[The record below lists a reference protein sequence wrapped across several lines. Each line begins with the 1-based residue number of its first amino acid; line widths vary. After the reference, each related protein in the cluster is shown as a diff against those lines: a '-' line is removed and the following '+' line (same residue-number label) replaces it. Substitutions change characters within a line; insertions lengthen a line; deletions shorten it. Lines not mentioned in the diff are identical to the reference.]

1 MAKKKFPKSSTSK
14 VVATDKKLL
23 RYVILI
29 PLAAFIVKMIVMSNI
44 QSGGWLGADGENYTA
59 GVDGLLRDGF
69 FSNEPKLSYWPA
81 GYPLLLWPLAKISL
95 TNFYFLVSVI
105 QSVFFAFATYYL
117 ANQLRK
123 SSLKYLTF
131 LTVLLISLNPTL
143 SLSTLAVG
151 YEAPIASCLMM
162 IAGLFLKIFFSASQR
177 VFILESAYI
186 ATWFALAIFMQP
198 RFILVGVTCIILLII
213 KAGLSKSS
221 TLALAVS
228 LAIMSI
234 SPAIMMY
241 RNSQV
246 IGQVTISTNLGVTM
260 AIGAGDETEGGYARS
275 GPEVPCEATPPA
287 TTPTDNQKVKCVI
300 KWYLQN
306 PTKTINL
313 AFNKSQ
319 FFWSPWS
326 GPLVNGT
333 MARNPWLKISPTES
347 IGKTTD
353 GARLVTG
360 FFGKTVSYG
369 WIVGQIF
376 FLFLGYRAI
385 RKIGE
390 QEKFV
395 GIILLTPV
403 ILSWL
408 TSIGTIG
415 DHRFRIPTMTL
426 SLVLQAAGILS
437 IKNRITK
444 AF

>member
-1 MAKKKFPKSSTSK
+1 MAKKTFSKSKSLKAT
-14 VVATDKKLL
+14 ATDKKLY

-29 PLAAFIVKMIVMSNI
+29 PLAAFLIKMIVMSNI

-69 FSNEPKLSYWPA
+69 FSDEPKLSYWPA
-81 GYPLLLWPLAKISL
+81 GYPLLLWPLAKVSL
-95 TNFYFLVSVI
+95 TNFYFFVSVI
-105 QSVFFAFATYYL
+105 QSVFYAFATYYL

-131 LTVLLISLNPTL
+131 LALLLISFNPTL

-162 IAGLFLKIFFSASQR
+162 IAGLFLKIFSSTGKRA
-177 VFILESAYI
+177 FILKTSYI
-186 ATWFALAIFMQP
+186 AGWFSLAIFMQP
-198 RFILVGVTCIILLII
+198 RFILVGVICIILLILKTGI
-213 KAGLSKSS
+213 SNSS
-221 TLALAVS
+221 ALALVVS

-246 IGQVTISTNLGVTM
+246 IGQAAISTNLGVTM
-260 AIGAGDETEGGYARS
+260 AIGAGDETEGGYDRS

-287 TTPTDNQKVKCVI
+287 TVPTDNQKVKCVI
-300 KWYLQN
+300 KWYIQN
-306 PTKTINL
+306 PIKTINL

-347 IGKTTD
+347 IGKTND

-360 FFGKTVSYG
+360 AFGKLVSYG
-369 WIVGQIF
+369 WIIGQIF
-376 FLFLGYRAI
+376 FLFLGFREI
-385 RKIGE
+385 RKLGD
-390 QEKFV
+390 QEKFL
-395 GIILLTPV
+395 GLILITPV

-426 SLVLQAAGILS
+426 SLILQAAGILAV
-437 IKNRITK
+437 KKRITK

>member
-1 MAKKKFPKSSTSK
+1 MAKKKFSKSSPSK
-14 VVATDKKLL
+14 AVATDKKLL

-29 PLAAFIVKMIVMSNI
+29 PLAAFIIKMIVMSNI

-95 TNFYFLVSVI
+95 TNFYFFVSII
-105 QSVFFAFATYYL
+105 QSLFFAFATYYL
-117 ANQLRK
+117 SNQLRK

-131 LTVLLISLNPTL
+131 LTVLLISFNPTL

-162 IAGLFLKIFFSASQR
+162 VVALFLKIFSGTEKKDFVLNS
-177 VFILESAYI
+177 FNI
-186 ATWFALAIFMQP
+186 AGWFALAIFMQP
-198 RFILVGVTCIILLII
+198 RFILVGVICMILLIFKVGI
-213 KAGLSKSS
+213 AKSS
-221 TLALAVS
+221 ALALAVG

-260 AIGAGDETEGGYARS
+260 AIGAGDETEGGYDRS

-306 PTKTINL
+306 PIKTINL

-360 FFGKTVSYG
+360 FFGKAVSYG

-376 FLFLGYRAI
+376 FLFLGFRAI
-385 RKIGE
+385 RKIGD

-395 GIILLTPV
+395 GIILLAPV
-403 ILSWL
+403 VLSWL

-426 SLVLQAAGILS
+426 SLVLQAAGFLA

>member
-1 MAKKKFPKSSTSK
+1 MAKKTFPKSSPSK
-14 VVATDKKLL
+14 AVATDKKLY
-23 RYVILI
+23 RYVIFI
-29 PLAAFIVKMIVMSNI
+29 PLAAFIIKMIVMSNI

-59 GVDGLLRDGF
+59 GIDGLLRDGF
-69 FSNEPKLSYWPA
+69 FSDEPKLSYWPA

-95 TNFYFLVSVI
+95 TNFYFFMSII
-105 QSVFFAFATYYL
+105 QSVFFAFASYYL

-131 LTVLLISLNPTL
+131 LTVLLISFNPTL

-162 IAGLFLKIFFSASQR
+162 VAGLFLQIFSSTGQK
-177 VFILESAYI
+177 VTILQSAYI
-186 ATWFALAIFMQP
+186 AGWFALAVFMQP
-198 RFILVGVTCIILLII
+198 RFILIGVICLILLIV
-213 KAGLSKSS
+213 KTGLSKSS
-221 TLALAVS
+221 ALALAVS
-228 LAIMSI
+228 LAIMSV

-246 IGQVTISTNLGVTM
+246 IGQLTISTNLGVTM
-260 AIGAGDETEGGYARS
+260 AIGAGDETEGGYDRS

-287 TTPTDNQKVKCVI
+287 TTPTDNQKVKCVV

-306 PTKTINL
+306 PAKTINL

-347 IGKTTD
+347 IGKTND

-360 FFGKTVSYG
+360 FFGKAVSYG
-369 WIVGQIF
+369 WIIGQIF
-376 FLFLGYRAI
+376 FLFLGFREI
-385 RKIGE
+385 RKIGD
-390 QEKFV
+390 QEKFIGV
-395 GIILLTPV
+395 ILLTPV

-426 SLVLQAAGILS
+426 SLVLQAAGILA
-437 IKNRITK
+437 IKKRITK

>member
-1 MAKKKFPKSSTSK
+1 MAKKKFPKSSPSIA
-14 VVATDKKLL
+14 VATDKKLL

-29 PLAAFIVKMIVMSNI
+29 PSAAFIVKMIVMSNI

-162 IAGLFLKIFFSASQR
+162 VAGLFLKIFFSTSQR

-198 RFILVGVTCIILLII
+198 RFILVGVFSILLLII
-213 KAGLSKSS
+213 RTGLSKSS
-221 TLALAVS
+221 ALALVVS
-228 LAIMSI
+228 LTIMSI

-246 IGQVTISTNLGVTM
+246 IGQLTISTNLGVTM
-260 AIGAGDETEGGYARS
+260 AIGAGAETEGGYDRS

-313 AFNKSQ
+313 ALNKSQ

-333 MARNPWLKISPTES
+333 MARNPWLKIAPAQGIKKTE
-347 IGKTTD
+347 D
-353 GARLVTG
+353 GARLVNG
-360 FFGKTVSYG
+360 FFGRVVSYG

-376 FLFLGYRAI
+376 FLFLGFRAI

-395 GIILLTPV
+395 GTILLTPV

-426 SLVLQAAGILS
+426 SLVLQAAGILT